1 MFKSDKWIK
10 ILYITPAAILGF
22 AFLMAFLPALLN
34 ISFKEPFS
42 TYYVMVLLAVLAL
55 FQICAAMFGILGIL
69 INVMRIIRKDE
80 IAQAVMLIFVSGFY
94 LLAALAIF
102 YVGAIFTI

>member
-34 ISFKEPFS
+34 IGFKEPFS

-69 INVMRIIRKDE
+69 INVMRIIRQDE
-80 IAQAVMLIFVSGFY
+80 IAQAVLLIFVSGFY